1 MSVPRLTP
9 QSSPPPAHHSSP
21 SVGDSIFYPHG
32 IWALGVKWMRNINFG
47 TKALWISLAF
57 LIPLVYL
64 GWVSFSAKQEL
75 IEFTRKERLGV
86 ATMEHYAPVMHS
98 ILKARNA
105 TRANLGG
112 LDRTTQYTA
121 ARAEMEKA
129 MAELVEHIGESNDGL
144 GLNTSVKALQKSWA
158 NAPLQPSGVDAQG
171 RTIFND
177 LTQASIALLE
187 DMADNSNLTLD
198 PELESFY
205 LTNAL
210 VLSMPRTA
218 EEIGQLWGWSTF
230 SVAKGGVTP
239 EQLERYR
246 IWDAGAL
253 RGIEDLESY
262 FSRAIKASPLLKE
275 RLHLEQ
281 LQQVKAYLHQV
292 SNPIQLLSSAQTP
305 EQVYDLGDKNLSALL
320 SLYETG
326 LPALEHL
333 LAEREAK
340 LTQSRD
346 SIFMVAALFILVAM
360 YLFYSFYLV
369 TRGGL
374 NLIREHLQEMATGDL
389 RRPPSMP
396 WGKDEPALLIT
407 DLRQAYE
414 ALHSLIR
421 KVRYSATEL
430 DAAADHISHA
440 SSELSSRTES
450 AAASLEEQAAVMEEI
465 GSTVNYTAEHARQ
478 AAQVAQTNADVAERG
493 GEVMAS
499 VVTVMSG
506 INTASSKISDIISVI
521 DGIAF
526 QTNILALNAAVE
538 AARAGE
544 QGRGFAVVATEVRA
558 LAQRSAHAAK
568 EIKELITASVTQA
581 SQGAAVAE
589 NAGQTMHELRSNAQR
604 IRTLLAEIATSAQ
617 EQAAGVE
624 QAGQA
629 IHQLDKDTQNNA
641 AMVQNTTTTAQAL
654 KAQADTLMAE
664 IAKFQLS

>member
-1 MSVPRLTP
+1 MPLPRSTTASF
-9 QSSPPPAHHSSP
+9 SSTASSTTRP
-21 SVGDSIFYPHG
+21 SADSIFYPHG
-32 IWALGVKWMRNINFG
+32 FWALGVKGMRNISFG
-47 TKALWISLAF
+47 AKALWISLAF
-57 LIPLVYL
+57 LIPLFYL
-64 GWVSFSAKQEL
+64 GWISFSAKQEQ
-75 IEFTRKERLGV
+75 IAFTQKERLGV
-86 ATMEHYAPVMHS
+86 ATMEHYAPVLHS

-112 LDRTTQYTA
+112 LDRTAQYA
-121 ARAEMEKA
+121 AAYAQMEKSL
-129 MAELVEHIGESNDGL
+129 AELAEHIGESNDGL
-144 GLNTSVKALQKSWA
+144 GLNTNVKTLQQAWA
-158 NAPLQPSGVDAQG
+158 NTAQHSNGVDAQG
-171 RTIFND
+171 RTIFNNV
-177 LTQASIALLE
+177 TAAGIGLLE
-187 DMADNSNLTLD
+187 SMADNSNLTLD
-198 PELESFY
+198 PDLDSFY

-230 SVAKGGVTP
+230 GVAKGELTP
-239 EQLERYR
+239 EQLQRYG
-246 IWDAGAL
+246 IWHAGAM
-253 RGIEDLESY
+253 RGIQEMESY
-262 FSRAIKASPLLKE
+262 FARVIKVSPSLKDRLQLE
-275 RLHLEQ
+275 RLQEVKGYLQQISKPAQ
-281 LQQVKAYLHQV
+281 LQA
-292 SNPIQLLSSAQTP
+292 NAMTP
-305 EQVYDLGDKNLSALL
+305 EQVYDLGQKNLSTFL

-326 LPALEHL
+326 LPVLDGL

-340 LTQSRD
+340 LTQSRN
-346 SIFMVAALFILVAM
+346 SIFMVAIVFILVAM

-374 NLIREHLQEMATGDL
+374 NLIREHLQEMANGDL

-414 ALHSLIR
+414 SLYNLIQ
-421 KVRYSATEL
+421 KVRNSATEL
-430 DAAADHISHA
+430 NAAADHIAQASHA
-440 SSELSSRTES
+440 LSGRTES

-465 GSTVNYTAEHARQ
+465 GSTVNNTAGHARQ
-478 AAQVAQTNADVAERG
+478 ATQVAQTNADAADRG

-499 VVTVMSG
+499 VLTVMSG

-568 EIKELITASVTQA
+568 EIKALITDSVNQA
-581 SQGAAVAE
+581 SQGAAVAQ
-589 NAGQTMHELRSNAQR
+589 NAGQTMHELRANAQR
-604 IRTLLAEIATSAQ
+604 IRTLLTEIATSAQ

-641 AMVQNTTTTAQAL
+641 SMVQDTTNTAQAL
-654 KAQADTLMAE
+654 KAQADALMTE
-664 IAKFQLS
+664 IANFQLS